1 MARNSTG
8 KKTSSKKPTAAIR
21 AAAEVI
27 WDEPPAHY
35 GGAFS
40 KMLVRPES
48 CGSRSIDYRISVYQP
63 RAYVALHKHRIQEQV
78 YHVLEGEGLMEL
90 NGKKQVVRKDDVI
103 FIPPGIE
110 HAIYNT
116 GMTDIK
122 FVVVTSPADE

>member
-1 MARNSTG
+1 MA
-8 KKTSSKKPTAAIR
+8 KSSKAKQSTRKKPSPAIR

-40 KMLVRPES
+40 KLLVRPES
-48 CGSRSIDYRISVYQP
+48 CGSKSIDYRISVYQP

-90 NGKKQVVRKDDVI
+90 DGKKQVVRKDDVI
-103 FIPPGIE
+103 FIPPGVE

>member
-1 MARNSTG
+1 MAKKKAV
-8 KKTSSKKPTAAIR
+8 KKTRTRKPTAAIR
-21 AAAEVI
+21 PAATVI

-48 CGSRSIDYRISVYQP
+48 TGSKSIDYRISVYQP
-63 RAYVALHKHRIQEQV
+63 RAYVAPHKHRIQEQV
-78 YHVLEGEGLMEL
+78 YHILEGEGLMEIE
-90 NGKKQVVRKDDVI
+90 GKRTVVQKDDVI
-103 FIPPGIE
+103 FIPPGTE

>member
-1 MARNSTG
+1 MAKPTG
-8 KKTSSKKPTAAIR
+8 AKKTAGKKPTAAIR

-48 CGSRSIDYRISVYQP
+48 CGSKSIDYRISVYQP
-63 RAYVALHKHRIQEQV
+63 RAYVAPHKHRIQEQV

-90 NGKKQVVRKDDVI
+90 DGKKQVVRKDDVI